1 MCRYCNVR
9 GLPLFYLP
17 DDEQAMSWSPFNNN
31 ILATGGGSACRTVNI
46 WNVETDARLK
56 SWTTEAQISSLHWS
70 WYHRELLTTHGSSDG
85 SPWGSINIWSYP
97 SGKVLHRIGRA
108 HEGRILGSVLSP
120 DGQKLASVD
129 TGGNELR
136 FWMVFEASEEQRRR
150 HRQGKGLELYNPLK
164 SDPTRSRTRSLLR

>member
-1 MCRYCNVR
+1 
-9 GLPLFYLP
+9 
-17 DDEQAMSWSPFNNN
+17 MSWSPFNSN

-46 WNVETDARLK
+46 WNVETNARLM
-56 SWTTEAQISSLHWS
+56 SWGTEAQISSLHWS

-85 SPWGSINIWSYP
+85 SPSGCINLWSYP
-97 SGKVLHRIGRA
+97 SGKVLHRIDRA

-136 FWMVFEASEEQRRR
+136 FWTVFEATEEQRRR
-150 HRQGKGLELYNPLK
+150 HRQGKGLELYDPLK
-164 SDPTRSRTRSLLR
+164 TDPHRARTHSLLR